1 MKKTKKKYRR
11 KKNYKT
17 KLKHR
22 MKSFFIKLKK
32 AILVTAVIMMIVII
46 VPSCIPTEYIPSI
59 LEEVSISNLIS
70 RMGVFDDVIKKLE
83 STVGE
88 VHGVL
93 DDVTGILKS
102 INRILHSDEEEEAI
116 GLDSI
121 PVYEGSP
128 YVVIN
133 NNVPSFT
140 KEELTT
146 KSYEYYSELDDL
158 GRCGVTCANIGKDLM
173 PTEERGEIGM
183 VKPTGWHTV
192 KYPEVIEDL
201 FLYNRC
207 HLIGYQLSGENANEK
222 NLITGTR
229 YFNTQGMLPFENEV
243 AGYVRKTG
251 NHVLYRVTP
260 IFEGDNLVAEGVL
273 MEAYSV
279 EDKGKGVEFCV
290 FVYNVQPGIEIDYA
304 TGESWL
310 LEKSE

>member
-1 MKKTKKKYRR
+1 MQQKVKIKVKAV
-11 KKNYKT
+11 
-17 KLKHR
+17 LF
-22 MKSFFIKLKK
+22 SGFFI
-32 AILVTAVIMMIVII
+32 IVLLGALFFYNNFTDE
-46 VPSCIPTEYIPSI
+46 PS
-59 LEEVSISNLIS
+59 
-70 RMGVFDDVIKKLE
+70 R
-83 STVGE
+83 
-88 VHGVL
+88 
-93 DDVTGILKS
+93 
-102 INRILHSDEEEEAI
+102 AI
-116 GLDSI
+116 G
-121 PVYEGSP
+121 
-128 YVVIN
+128 
-133 NNVPSFT
+133 T
-140 KEELTT
+140 KEEVLLLASEYCGETFVEVNGNVPYFTAEDITT
-146 KSYEYYSELDDL
+146 ESFEYYSELDDL

-304 TGESWL
+304 TGESRL
-310 LEKSE
+310 LEKSA

>member
-17 KLKHR
+17 KLKRR
-22 MKSFFIKLKK
+22 MKSFFMKLKK

-83 STVGE
+83 GTVGE

-93 DDVTGILKS
+93 DDVTGILKA
-102 INRILHSDEEEEAI
+102 INRTLHSDEEEEAI

-121 PVYEGSP
+121 PVYAGSP

-146 KSYEYYSELDDL
+146 KSYEYYSELDLL
-158 GRCGVTCANIGKDLM
+158 GRCGTTLACISRDLM
-173 PTEERGEIGM
+173 PAEERGPIGM
-183 VKPTGWHTV
+183 VKPTGWKLK
-192 KYPEVIEDL
+192 KYDIVDGKYI
-201 FLYNRC
+201 FNRC
-207 HLIGYQLSGENANEK
+207 HLIGYQLTGENANVK

-229 YFNTQGMLPFENEV
+229 YMNVEGMLPFENEV
-243 AGYVRKTG
+243 AEYIRKTG
-251 NHVLYRVTP
+251 NHVMYRVIP
-260 IFEGDNLVAEGVL
+260 IFEGNNLVASGVS

-279 EDKGKGVEFCV
+279 EDRGLGVCFHV
-290 FVYNVQPGIEIDYA
+290 YVYNVQPGIEIDYA
-304 TGESWL
+304 TGDNWL
-310 LEKSE
+310 AQ